1 MYENYD
7 MDDIELEFIHW
18 TCNEEESLY
27 ELRYNGEKYLITL
40 LLGKEFHN
48 KMYVCE
54 NEKGKKLPKDLEG
67 FVETI
72 LNREKKRLMKN
83 E

>member
-1 MYENYD
+1 MYKNYD

-18 TCNEEESLY
+18 TCNEEEALY
-27 ELRYNGEKYLITL
+27 EIRYMGEKYLITMP
-40 LLGKEFHN
+40 LGKEPHD
-48 KMYVCE
+48 KLYECW
-54 NEKGKKLPKDLEG
+54 NEKGKKLPKELEG

-72 LNREKKRLMKN
+72 LSREKKRLMKN

>member
-54 NEKGKKLPKDLEG
+54 NENGKKLPKELEG

-72 LNREKKRLMKN
+72 LSREKKRLMNN

>member
-1 MYENYD
+1 MYKNYD

-18 TCNEEESLY
+18 TCNEEEALY
-27 ELRYNGEKYLITL
+27 EIRYMGEKYLITMP
-40 LLGKEFHN
+40 LGKEPHD
-48 KMYVCE
+48 KLYECW
-54 NEKGKKLPKDLEG
+54 NEKSKKLPKELEG

-72 LNREKKRLMKN
+72 LSREKKRLMNN